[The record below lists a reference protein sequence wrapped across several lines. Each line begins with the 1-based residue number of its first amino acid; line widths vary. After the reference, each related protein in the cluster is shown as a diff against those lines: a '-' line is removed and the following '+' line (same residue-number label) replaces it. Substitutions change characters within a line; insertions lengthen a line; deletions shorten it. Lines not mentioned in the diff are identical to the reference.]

1 MEMTPRELLKE
12 LIVLYA
18 EDEPMV
24 MEQMLPTFQRFFRDV
39 KTAATGDEALEIFL
53 SGNIDVVVTDIT
65 MPGMNGLELIKRIRE
80 EDRKIPVIITTS
92 HDRND
97 YLKEAIRLYLVDYLV
112 KPFGLD
118 ELKKVLEESAR
129 QLMDEGRVQE
139 HLAEGVVYDHLRK
152 ELSIDGVVQALT
164 FKEQKFL
171 ELLLRNK
178 GRLVGREVVEYEVW
192 DGEEMSEA
200 GLKNLLTRLR
210 KKIGKEVIRTVSGSG
225 FILQRTAE

>member
-1 MEMTPRELLKE
+1 MTPRELLKE

-39 KTAATGDEALEIFL
+39 KTAVTGDEALEIFL

-65 MPGMNGLELIKRIRE
+65 MPGINGLELIKRIRE
-80 EDRKIPVIITTS
+80 KDRKIPVIITTS

-129 QLMDEGRVQE
+129 QLMEEGRVQE
-139 HLAEGVVYDHLRK
+139 HLAEGVTYDHLRK
-152 ELSIDGVVQALT
+152 ELSIDGAVQALT

-178 GRLVGREVVEYEVW
+178 GRLVDREAVEYEVW